1 MKSSFDFSFLKK
13 IEPRVI
19 KIVLAIFVAIIS
31 GGVLGDMLRGNQPN
45 YTYAL
50 INAFFISA
58 SIGAVIVITQSRG
71 KDSDKKTYR
80 EGKSKKRRWK

>member
-13 IEPRVI
+13 IDPKVI

-31 GGVLGDMLRGNQPN
+31 GGVLGDMLRGNPPN

-58 SIGAVIVITQSRG
+58 SIGAVIIITQTRG
-71 KDSDKKTYR
+71 KDSEKKTYR
-80 EGKSKKRRWK
+80 DVKGKKKRWK